1 MLSLSLA
8 LACGVAFG
16 QQSKQEKDKGYI
28 KEMCGCYQVDFDY
41 AETFASSKDYEY
53 RDRYTAHGLEW
64 IFADEETED
73 MVMLQHL
80 LIVSDSM
87 IIKHWRQ
94 DWHYQNDELFAYQR
108 NLEWKK
114 EEVPAEKVSGTWT
127 QKVYQVDDSPRYQ
140 GYATWVDVDGRKY
153 WESKTDAPL
162 PRREYTTRSDY
173 NVLMRTNHHEIT
185 EYGHLHDLDDAKTV
199 RTEGKDSVIVW
210 EKGRNKYTKVED
222 SRCTAA
228 AEWWKKNREY
238 WVDVRAVW
246 DEVMTESDYINIAV
260 KADGKHLWERLFR
273 LGDEL
278 MAEKKYKSKDARKK
292 IREQIDMHLSDVATP
307 WDTASAE

>member
-1 MLSLSLA
+1 
-8 LACGVAFG
+8 
-16 QQSKQEKDKGYI
+16 
-28 KEMCGCYQVDFDY
+28 MCGCYKVDFDY
-41 AETFASSKDYEY
+41 AETFAETKDYEY

-64 IFADEETED
+64 IFADEETDD

-87 IIKHWRQ
+87 IVKHWRQ

-114 EEVPAEKVSGTWT
+114 EAIPAENVEGTWT

-153 WESKTDAPL
+153 WESRTDAPL

-199 RTEGKDSVIVW
+199 RSADKDSIIVW
-210 EKGRNKYTKVED
+210 EKGRNNYTKVDD
-222 SRCTAA
+222 SQCKAA
-228 AEWWKKNREY
+228 QVWWEKNRAY
-238 WVDVRAVW
+238 WVDVRSVW
-246 DEVMTESDYINIAV
+246 NDIMEENDYINIAIKV
-260 KADGKHLWERLFR
+260 DNKHLYQRLFR

-278 MAEKKYKSKDARKK
+278 ILTDQKYNSKKAKK
-292 IREQIDMHLSDVATP
+292 QIREQIDAYLSNVATP
-307 WDTASAE
+307 WETASAE